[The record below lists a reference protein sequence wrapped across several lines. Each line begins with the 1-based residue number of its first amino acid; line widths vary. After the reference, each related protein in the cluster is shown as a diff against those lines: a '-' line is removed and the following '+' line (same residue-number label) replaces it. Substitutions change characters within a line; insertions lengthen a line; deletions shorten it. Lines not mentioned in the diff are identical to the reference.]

1 MNIQNLIIFQFNPLY
16 QILKELDKELDFKTI
31 EILNEKLLD
40 NEIKNLKNYI
50 IITKKKLFNTDN
62 QYIFEQSPIKIFKL
76 IEELK
81 VEILRKQFLNQSE
94 ININKYL
101 INLNAREMSS
111 KNIKLKLTEKEI
123 KIILYLAEI
132 QKPVSIEELQK
143 NVWEYQSDLETHTV
157 ETHIYRLRKKILK
170 NFEDENFIISKKN
183 GYQIK

>member
-1 MNIQNLIIFQFNPLY
+1 MNIQNLIIYQFSSLY
-16 QILKELDKELDFKTI
+16 QILEELDQELNFKTI
-31 EILNEKLLD
+31 EINNEKLL
-40 NEIKNLKNYI
+40 NSKIKNLNNYI

-62 QYIFEQSPIKIFKL
+62 QYVFEQSPIKIFKL
-76 IEELK
+76 IEKLN

-101 INLNAREMSS
+101 INFNAREMTS
-111 KNIKLKLTEKEI
+111 KNTKLKLTEKEI
-123 KIILYLAEI
+123 KIILYLSEK

-143 NVWEYQSDLETHTV
+143 NVWKYHSELETHTV

-170 NFEDENFIISKKN
+170 YFDDKNFIISKKN